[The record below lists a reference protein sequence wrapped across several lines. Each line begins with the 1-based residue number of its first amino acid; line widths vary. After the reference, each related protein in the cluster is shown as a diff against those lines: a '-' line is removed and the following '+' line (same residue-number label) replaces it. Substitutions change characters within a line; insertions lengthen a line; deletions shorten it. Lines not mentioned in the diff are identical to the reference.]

1 MDINVH
7 FGEGLQV
14 ITQFDGFTVQTDQPI
29 ENGGQGIAPDPF
41 SYFLSSLA
49 ACAGFFVLRFC
60 QSRQLVTDEIR
71 LTLHSNR
78 DPVSHRLTDISMII
92 HVPQTFPQK
101 YLSALVRATN
111 ECSVKKVLADP
122 PTITV
127 DAQVTENLAMAVSE

>member
-14 ITQFDGFTVQTDQPI
+14 ITEFDGFHVLADQPKD
-29 ENGGQGIAPDPF
+29 NGGQGTAPDPF

-60 QSRQLVTDEIR
+60 QSRQLEIADIR
-71 LTLHSNR
+71 LSLHSSR
-78 DPVSHRLTDISMII
+78 DPASHRLTDIAMTI
-92 HVPQTFPQK
+92 HVPESFPQK

-122 PTITV
+122 PTISVNAKVMESTT
-127 DAQVTENLAMAVSE
+127 A